1 MHSIG
6 AAPSAPREEI
16 KQLPPQGAGFAG
28 PYPREEALRRAGFM
42 GGRPSGMRETPLPNR

>member
-16 KQLPPQGAGFAG
+16 KQQTQQGAGFAG

-42 GGRPSGMRETPLPNR
+42 GGCPSGMRVTPLPNR